1 MQFESDFRFDM
12 DDGFSMC
19 SQSMSCPSAGTSF
32 SSASSAYEPFTP
44 TSRRSTPN
52 ELTLD
57 FESAY
62 ASFGGPHGAELTS
75 PSGHMSKYMFGPV
88 KAEPEHMSFSEAM
101 PTTPMKKMEGMA
113 TPDYDHML
121 HMNMASQES
130 MGSITPSGP
139 YPMYTISPQTMGP
152 TSFMMTPTHSL
163 SGSEV
168 AESTSSWSVANESPI
183 SFFPQ
188 KGLGPLELEALEMDR
203 HSQSPVERYHLNGPP
218 SPGRLRAHRKMMVHE
233 IQRKTTELQRAQIRA
248 SRKAAAG
255 GKADGAV
262 DVVRRAMC
270 KCDYPGCHKAFRRN
284 EHLKRHK
291 QTYVLFCFLLIFCER
306 NVLTRPSF
314 HGEGPNRF
322 SCEFCG
328 KDQFN
333 RQDNLNNHRKL
344 HARPNSRNR
353 GVEFIPAA
361 VPIIEQEERSR
372 KRRAPPKSKTDKRG
386 DDY

>member
-1 MQFESDFRFDM
+1 MQFESSSFPFDM
-12 DDGFSMC
+12 DDNFSMY
-19 SQSMSCPSAGTSF
+19 SQGLTCPSAGTSF
-32 SSASSAYEPFTP
+32 SSASSACEPFTP

-57 FESAY
+57 FD
-62 ASFGGPHGAELTS
+62 ASFVAAHHAGELTPPATATMPKFMFS
-75 PSGHMSKYMFGPV
+75 NVKPEPDHMGFAEVLPSTPV
-88 KAEPEHMSFSEAM
+88 RKVEHIH
-101 PTTPMKKMEGMA
+101 
-113 TPDYDHML
+113 PDYDFMPG
-121 HMNMASQES
+121 MNMPPHQT
-130 MGSITPSGP
+130 MGSLTPSNSFN
-139 YPMYTISPQTMGP
+139 MYTISPQAAMGP
-152 TSFMMTPTHSL
+152 GSFMMTPTHSL
-163 SGSEV
+163 SGSDIGD
-168 AESTSSWSVANESPI
+168 SSSSWSCGNDSPI
-183 SFFPQ
+183 ALFPTQ
-188 KGLGPLELEALEMDR
+188 KSLPSHSLESLDLER
-203 HSQSPVERYHLNGPP
+203 HSQSPIGRYYIQGAPP
-218 SPGRLRAHRKMMVHE
+218 SPSRLRAHRKMMVHE
-233 IQRKTTELQRAQIRA
+233 IQRKTSELQRAQIRA
-248 SRKAAAG
+248 SRKMDD
-255 GKADGAV
+255 KCDGNGV

-291 QTYVLFCFLLIFCER
+291 QT
-306 NVLTRPSF
+306 F

-372 KRRAPPKSKTDKRG
+372 KRRAPPKAKMMAEKHE
-386 DDY
+386 DY